1 MRTNRVDNYWVTPQ
15 PNFLNRVGIY
25 PTGSK
30 ERIKTE
36 RPQDLVKGT
45 ATRVRTAK
53 CLACTPQ
60 KVLEPTI
67 PEERVP
73 WEPEKQPVG
82 RVRSKSVP
90 AISVQKI
97 TLPTVK
103 EVSNS
108 SPTTPDEVKYYR
120 KPSVERGR
128 SGKTLH
134 KKVNLEKAA
143 KDIKSPQSII
153 LSRGSLVLAVN
164 FPSDTYVKFQEGS
177 SEKLLMRGLCQCK
190 NITKNVC

>member
-1 MRTNRVDNYWVTPQ
+1 M
-15 PNFLNRVGIY
+15 
-25 PTGSK
+25 
-30 ERIKTE
+30 
-36 RPQDLVKGT
+36 
-45 ATRVRTAK
+45 K
-53 CLACTPQ
+53 CMQ
-60 KVLEPTI
+60 I

-73 WEPEKQPVG
+73 WEPEKLPVG

-90 AISVQKI
+90 AISTQKVM
-97 TLPTVK
+97 LPSVK
-103 EVSNS
+103 EVSIS
-108 SPTTPDEVKYYR
+108 SPTTPDEVKQR

-128 SGKTLH
+128 SGKTLR
-134 KKVNLEKAA
+134 KKVNVEKAD